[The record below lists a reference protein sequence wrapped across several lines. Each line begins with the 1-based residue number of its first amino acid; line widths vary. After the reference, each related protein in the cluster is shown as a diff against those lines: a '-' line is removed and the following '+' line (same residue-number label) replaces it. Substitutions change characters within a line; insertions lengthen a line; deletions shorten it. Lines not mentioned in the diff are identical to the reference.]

1 MASILIDSDVLIDFI
16 RSIPNAV
23 THIQQLQ
30 ANNDVLCTCD
40 IVIAE
45 VESGLSLA
53 QSIAAQPFIDDLV
66 LLGRDAS
73 AARQAGRWR
82 YEYARKGI
90 SLGLSDVM
98 IAATAHA
105 NHAGLLTRNLSHYP
119 MRELTIV
126 RGPSNQPRQ

>member
-1 MASILIDSDVLIDFI
+1 MATILIDSDVLIDFV
-16 RSIPNAV
+16 RAIPSAV
-23 THIQQLQ
+23 THVEQLQ
-30 ANNDVLCTCD
+30 ANGNVLCTCD

-53 QSIAAQPFIDDLV
+53 QSTAAQPFIDDLV
-66 LLGRDAS
+66 LLERDAS

-90 SLGLSDVM
+90 ALSLADAM

-105 NHAGLLTRNLSHYP
+105 HNAGLLTRNLSHYP
-119 MRELTIV
+119 MPELTIM
-126 RGPSNQPRQ
+126 RGPSTQPRR